1 MGGPRAPTYWGGILQ
16 IWTKYIYNAVRHAY
30 LFLSNRLN
38 PFCCILNLSTRWLE
52 RMQRPPWIIV
62 GRRGRWRRPTRT
74 SSSPSSTGWRRRRRR
89 GRSTWWG
96 EAGQRSRPLCIG
108 FEGCNRSEDHLH
120 LRWSLLIFVYQFLTS
135 QDDDPCLVSTMTES
149 LLPFLPGELFM
160 LISLSNFTF
169 LPGDLL
175 LFFSFLTRRS
185 FHVNLVW
192 HVRYCAF
199 DKVFLFL
206 IWNWIF
212 LTRRC

>member
-1 MGGPRAPTYWGGILQ
+1 MSVYECFFSDGTILLNFNPE
-16 IWTKYIYNAVRHAY
+16 KEM
-30 LFLSNRLN
+30 FLRSLGRRLVQRLN
-38 PFCCILNLSTRWLE
+38 IG
-52 RMQRPPWIIV
+52 
-62 GRRGRWRRPTRT
+62 GRSGRWRRRTRT
-74 SSSPSSTGWRRRRRR
+74 CSSPSSTGWRRRRRR

-120 LRWSLLIFVYQFLTS
+120 LRWSLLIIVLSVLTS

-160 LISLSNFTF
+160 LISLSLAYQVTF
-169 LPGDLL
+169 C
-175 LFFSFLTRRS
+175 FFSFLTRRS

-212 LTRRC
+212 LRTERHWGKAAILPTAGHPGNPCSSR